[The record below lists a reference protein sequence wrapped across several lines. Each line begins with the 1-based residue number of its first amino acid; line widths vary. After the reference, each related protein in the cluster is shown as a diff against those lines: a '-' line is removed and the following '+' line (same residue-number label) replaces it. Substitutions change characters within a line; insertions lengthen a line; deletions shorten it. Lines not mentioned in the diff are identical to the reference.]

1 MEENNIEHTNK
12 TPAVSPQ
19 QMAPSVEGAQPDT
32 SQSEFSFNLRYLVRE
47 NIWNLQPYSTARH
60 EFSGQASVMLDA
72 NENACGSPVALEL
85 NDRKEALNRYPD
97 PIQQQLKQ
105 RISEIKGIPAANIF
119 TGNGS
124 DEAIDLVFRIFCE
137 PGMDNV
143 ITLPPTYGM
152 YSVAAAI
159 NNIKVKQVP
168 LNSNFQM
175 DIQAIADAVDEYTKI
190 IFICSPNNPSGNS
203 IHRQDIEII
212 LNNFDGIVVV
222 DEAYINYAKQ
232 KTLTLQ
238 LLEHP
243 NLIVLQTLSKAWGL
257 AALRLGLAFAS
268 KEIIDI
274 MNQVKYPY
282 NINLATQKLAL
293 KALLYL
299 NKVND
304 WIRQTIEE
312 RSRLENKLQTFP
324 FIEKI
329 YPSDANF
336 LLVKTKAAEELFRY
350 LQQKGIIVRNRST
363 IPGCE
368 NCLRIT
374 IGTQEENLKLI
385 AALENYIKETSQ

>member
-19 QMAPSVEGAQPDT
+19 QMAPSVEDAQPDT